1 MAQERDSGI
10 EQATQDIVTQRIRAQ
25 KAAVTARVPSP
36 GREKSFSTITE
47 ELMAET
53 KIRPDTLSK
62 GKNGLL
68 EQAPVH
74 FKPCRAYDSL
84 PEGGRPR

>member
-47 ELMAET
+47 ELLAET

-74 FKPCRAYDSL
+74 FKPCRAYDSP